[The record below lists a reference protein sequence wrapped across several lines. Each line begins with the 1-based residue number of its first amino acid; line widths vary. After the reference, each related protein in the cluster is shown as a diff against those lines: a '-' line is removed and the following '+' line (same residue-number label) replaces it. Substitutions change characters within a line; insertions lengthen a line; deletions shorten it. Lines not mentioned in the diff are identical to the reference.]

1 MYRSKR
7 YLFHIFW
14 NFILEVKNP
23 NPWKTCCG
31 FPLFDSFQSNR
42 KCSKFVQKVIKRLHF
57 LNLNIP
63 QHVLRWLD
71 RLKNDEI
78 HQRYDVFENIIF
90 KILEHLQA
98 FWNDLPNLPLD
109 ECKIQG
115 KYTVIFFLRSNSRGD
130 GCLKSESDQ
139 KWRSVSINI
148 NDTL

>member
-14 NFILEVKNP
+14 NFILEVKNL

-42 KCSKFVQKVIKRLHF
+42 KCSKFLQKVIKRLHF
-57 LNLNIP
+57 LNLNIS

-78 HQRYDVFENIIF
+78 HQRYDVFENVIF
-90 KILEHLQA
+90 KILEHLKA

-115 KYTVIFFLRSNSRGD
+115 KYTVIFFY
-130 GCLKSESDQ
+130 
-139 KWRSVSINI
+139 VA
-148 NDTL
+148 TVVATVV